1 MHTGM
6 AHPKEVVIQNILGDG
21 NVLPF
26 DTSNREKVKFEMDVK
41 EELREDLPSR
51 QMLASTKRAPEILLS
66 NQQRKE
72 GFAPAR
78 QMMSQIPFSTLSSLP
93 HTLNSTTHLDLKPKL
108 VKPIPEK
115 QVITLADQ
123 LHHFPGAERMHNSDS
138 ISPKS
143 STPDSPNDQK
153 PQKKRKHDNNHD
165 NSIPKRPDSLIINNN
180 NAGKYIINLTLIC

>member
-26 DTSNREKVKFEMDVK
+26 DTSIRDKVKFEIDVK

-51 QMLASTKRAPEILLS
+51 QMLASSTKRTQENLLS
-66 NQQRKE
+66 KQIDQGKKQ
-72 GFAPAR
+72 GFAPA
-78 QMMSQIPFSTLSSLP
+78 MMSQIPFTLSSIQQ
-93 HTLNSTTHLDLKPKL
+93 TFNSTPQLDLKPKL

-115 QVITLADQ
+115 QFISLADQ
-123 LHHFPGAERMHNSDS
+123 LHHSSGTERMHKSDS

-143 STPDSPNDQK
+143 STPGSPNDHK
-153 PQKKRKHDNNHD
+153 PQKKRKHDINHD
-165 NSIPKRPDSLIINNN
+165 NSNPKRPDSLSINNP
-180 NAGKYIINLTLIC
+180 GKYINTHLLIE